1 LPNIGQ
7 LSEKAA
13 TRNALV
19 FATGVF
25 LFWTSVQARRSDLRS
40 NVTAAPNLPPA
51 IDFTNP
57 DIYAQRL
64 PVQELAEL
72 RRTAPI
78 WWNEQP
84 PDVGG
89 FGDGGYWVV
98 SKHRDVREVSLRSDV
113 FSSAKKSIVPRY
125 KVTGGGG
132 QIEAG
137 AASMIMMDDPEHTR
151 LRKIISRGSRRAP
164 SSGCAPNSVNA
175 RSGSPRRPPNR
186 ARATSSSRSRV
197 NCLCRT

>member
-7 LSEKAA
+7 LSETAA

-78 WWNEQP
+78 WWNER
-84 PDVGG
+84 
-89 FGDGGYWVV
+89 
-98 SKHRDVREVSLRSDV
+98 HRT
-113 FSSAKKSIVPRY
+113 SA
-125 KVTGGGG
+125 
-132 QIEAG
+132 
-137 AASMIMMDDPEHTR
+137 
-151 LRKIISRGSRRAP
+151 GS
-164 SSGCAPNSVNA
+164 
-175 RSGSPRRPPNR
+175 
-186 ARATSSSRSRV
+186 ATADIGW
-197 NCLCRT
+197 